1 MKNKSNDYKLS
12 VVNYYLT
19 EDTYQLETCRIF
31 QMHSK
36 KFNALGSKI

>member
-19 EDTYQLETCRIF
+19 EDTSQLKTCGIF
-31 QMHSK
+31 KCTPRSLMR
-36 KFNALGSKI
+36 